1 MPLRYAI
8 NGLGRVGR
16 ALLRAAR
23 DRPELTLVAINDL
36 VGAPALARLVARD
49 TVHGRYP
56 GTVEAT
62 PSGLRLDGREIPVS
76 ASPNPQGAP
85 WDRYGVEVV
94 VEATGRFLGRGPAA
108 GHLERGVR
116 HVVLSA
122 NSDPVDPADATI
134 CMGVNH
140 GALDL
145 ARHRVIS
152 NASCTTNC
160 LALVTQ
166 VLSLDF
172 GVRRALM
179 STVHAYTENQ
189 RLQDGAHSDPRR
201 ARSAALNVIPTPTT
215 AAGALAGLVPS
226 LAGRVEGLAIRV
238 PTGAVAMLDLAVE
251 LERDAS
257 TEDLAAAFRRAADGP
272 FAGLLGV
279 TDEELVSSDFV
290 GDTRSAVVDLPL
302 LQVADRRLARI
313 VAWYDNEWG
322 YAHRLA
328 DLLGRLAASDP
339 RTQLR

>member
-16 ALLRAAR
+16 ALVRAAR
-23 DRPELTLVAINDL
+23 DRPEISLVAIND
-36 VGAPALARLVARD
+36 VVPAAVLARLVARD

-62 PSGLRLDGREIPVS
+62 SGGLRLDGREIPVF
-76 ASPNPQGAP
+76 ASPEPGGAP
-85 WDRYGVEVV
+85 WDRHEVAVV
-94 VEATGRFLGRGPAA
+94 VEATGRFLRRSAA
-108 GHLERGVR
+108 ARHLERGVG

-122 NSDPVDPADATI
+122 NSDLADPTDATI
-134 CMGVNH
+134 CLGLNAE
-140 GALDL
+140 ALDPT
-145 ARHRVIS
+145 RQRVIS

-166 VLSLDF
+166 VLAADF

-179 STVHAYTENQ
+179 STIHSYTENQ
-189 RLQDGAHSDPRR
+189 RLLDVAHADPRR
-201 ARSAALNVIPTPTT
+201 ARAAALNVIPTPTT
-215 AAGALAGLVPS
+215 APGALAELVPS
-226 LAGRVEGLAIRV
+226 LAGRIEGLAIRV
-238 PTGAVAMLDLAVE
+238 PTAAVAMLDLAVE

-257 TEDLAAAFRRAADGP
+257 KEALAEAFRRAAAGP
-272 FAGLLGV
+272 LAGLLGV
-279 TDEELVSSDFV
+279 TDEELVSSDFI
-290 GDTRSAVVDLPL
+290 GDTRSAVIDLAL

-328 DLLGRLAASDP
+328 DLLVRLAEFDP
-339 RTQLR
+339 RT

>member
-23 DRPELTLVAINDL
+23 DRPDLDLVAINDL
-36 VGAPALARLVARD
+36 VAAPVLARLIARD

-62 PSGLRLDGREIPVS
+62 SSGLRLDGREVPVS
-76 ASPNPQGAP
+76 ASPDPAGAP
-85 WDRYGVEVV
+85 WDRHDVAVV
-94 VEATGRFLGRGPAA
+94 VEATGKFLGRAPAA
-108 GHLERGVR
+108 GHLERGVG
-116 HVVLSA
+116 HVILSA
-122 NSDPVDPADATI
+122 NSDPADPADATL
-134 CMGVNH
+134 CLGANH
-140 GALDL
+140 ETLDP

-166 VLSLDF
+166 VLAAEF

-189 RLQDGAHSDPRR
+189 RLQDGAHADPRR
-201 ARSAALNVIPTPTT
+201 ARSAALNVIPTPTS
-215 AAGALAGLVPS
+215 APGALAELVPS
-226 LAGRVEGLAIRV
+226 LAGRIEGLAIRV
-238 PTGAVAMLDLAVE
+238 PVGAVAMLDLAVE

-257 TEDLAAAFRRAADGP
+257 AEDLAAAFRRAADGP
-272 FAGLLGV
+272 LAGLLGV
-279 TDEELVSSDFV
+279 TDEELVSSDFI

-328 DLLGRLAASDP
+328 DLLGRLAGFDP
-339 RTQLR
+339 RTEK

>member
-23 DRPELTLVAINDL
+23 DRQELELVAINDR
-36 VGAPALARLVARD
+36 VGAPALARLIARD

-62 PSGLRLDGREIPVS
+62 ETGLRLDGRDVPVF
-76 ASPNPQGAP
+76 ASPEPAGIP
-85 WDRYGVEVV
+85 WDRHGVLAV
-94 VEATGRFLGRGPAA
+94 VEATGHFLGRRAA
-108 GHLERGVR
+108 SGHLERGVG

-122 NSDPVDPADATI
+122 NSDPDDPADATI
-134 CMGVNH
+134 CLGVNA
-140 GALDL
+140 GTLDP

-166 VLSLDF
+166 VLAAEF

-189 RLQDGAHSDPRR
+189 RLQDGPHADPRR
-201 ARSAALNVIPTPTT
+201 GRSAALNVIPTPTT
-215 AAGALAGLVPS
+215 APGALASLVPS
-226 LAGRVEGLAIRV
+226 LAGRIEGLAIRV

-251 LERDAS
+251 LQRDAS
-257 TEDLAAAFRRAADGP
+257 AEDLATAFRRAADGP
-272 FAGLLGV
+272 LAGLLGV
-279 TDEELVSSDFV
+279 TDEELVSSDFI

-328 DLLGRLAASDP
+328 DLLGRLAGTDP
-339 RTQLR
+339 HTAK

>member
-23 DRPELTLVAINDL
+23 GRPDLELAAINDL
-36 VGAPALARLVARD
+36 VPAPMLARLIARD
-49 TVHGRYP
+49 SVHGRYP
-56 GTVEAT
+56 GTVAAT
-62 PSGLRLDGREIPVS
+62 ATGLRLDGREVPVFGL
-76 ASPNPQGAP
+76 ADPAGIP
-85 WDRYGVEVV
+85 WDRHGVAVV
-94 VEATGRFLGRGPAA
+94 VEATGRFIRRGSAA
-108 GHLERGVR
+108 GHLEHGVG

-122 NSDPVDPADATI
+122 NSDPADPADATI
-134 CMGVNH
+134 CLGVN
-140 GALDL
+140 GEMLDP

-166 VLSLDF
+166 VLAADF

-189 RLQDGAHSDPRR
+189 RLLDVAHADPRR
-201 ARSAALNVIPTPTT
+201 ARAAALNVIPTPTT
-215 AAGALAGLVPS
+215 APGALAALVPS

-238 PTGAVAMLDLAVE
+238 PTPAVAMLDLAVE
-251 LERDAS
+251 LERDA
-257 TEDLAAAFRRAADGP
+257 TVETLAEAYRRAAAGP
-272 FAGLLGV
+272 LFGLLGV
-279 TDEELVSSDFV
+279 TDEELVSSDFI
-290 GDTRSAVVDLPL
+290 GDPRSAVIDLGL

-328 DLLGRLAASDP
+328 ELLGRLAEFDP
-339 RTQLR
+339 RT

>member
-1 MPLRYAI
+1 MPLRFAI

-23 DRPELTLVAINDL
+23 DRPDLELVAINDL
-36 VGAPALARLVARD
+36 VAAPVLARLIARD

-62 PSGLRLDGREIPVS
+62 PSGLRLDGREVPVS
-76 ASPNPQGAP
+76 ASPHPAGAP
-85 WDRYGVEVV
+85 WEIYDVAVV
-94 VEATGRFLGRGPAA
+94 VEATGKFLGRGAAA
-108 GHLERGVR
+108 GHLERGAR

-122 NSDPVDPADATI
+122 NSDPADPADATV
-134 CMGVNH
+134 CLGVN
-140 GALDL
+140 AETLDP

-166 VLSLDF
+166 VLAAEW

-189 RLQDGAHSDPRR
+189 RLQDGPQADPRR
-201 ARSAALNVIPTPTT
+201 GRAAALNVIPTPTS
-215 AAGALAGLVPS
+215 APGALAGLVPS
-226 LAGRVEGLAIRV
+226 LAGRIEGLAIRV
-238 PTGAVAMLDLAVE
+238 PVGAVAMLDLAVE
-251 LERDAS
+251 LKRDAS
-257 TEDLAAAFRRAADGP
+257 AETLAAAFRRAAEGP
-272 FAGLLGV
+272 LAGLLGV
-279 TDEELVSSDFV
+279 TDEELVSSDFI

-302 LQVADRRLARI
+302 LLVADRRLARI

-328 DLLGRLAASDP
+328 DLLGRLAESDP
-339 RTQLR
+339 QS